1 MTGLLKRLFSLMVI
15 LLSGCTLN
23 VSLTAPLKPFD
34 EQVVEGKGRP
44 KIIIAD
50 LSGILLDGIDTGLPG
65 IHKKISHVSQM
76 QEILRKA
83 EEDGDVAGVILRI
96 NSPGGSV
103 AASDIIYHEIAG
115 FRQRKKVPVYACIT
129 DVGASGAYYVAS
141 ASDRIIAHPSS
152 ITGSIGVIAMKLNIE
167 GLLSKIGV
175 EDEVVK
181 SGDKKDFWSPF
192 RAATTEEKAIMQGII
207 NHLFNR
213 FIDAVLARRGGVLT
227 REELLPLADGRIYT
241 ADEAL
246 RSRLIDDIGYLDDV
260 IRLMKKSLAIKEAR
274 VVTYYRPGS
283 YKPTIY
289 SGSPYEGAVII
300 NLFSIDPDGLLLT
313 PGIRLMYL
321 WAP

>member
-1 MTGLLKRLFSLMVI
+1 MVI

-23 VSLTAPLKPFD
+23 VSLTTPLRPFN

-44 KIIIAD
+44 KILIAD
-50 LSGILLDGIDTGLPG
+50 LSGILLDGIDPRLPG
-65 IHKKISHVSQM
+65 IRKKTSQVSQIK
-76 QEILRKA
+76 EILRKA
-83 EEDGDVAGVILRI
+83 EEDDDVAGVILRI

-103 AASDIIYHEIAG
+103 AASDIMYHEIAG
-115 FRQRKKVPVYACIT
+115 FKQRKKVPVYACIT

-175 EDEVVK
+175 EDEVIK

-192 RAATTEEKAIMQGII
+192 RASTGEEKAIMQGII
-207 NHLFNR
+207 NHLYNR
-213 FIDAVLARRGGVLT
+213 FIDAVLARRGGLLS
-227 REELLPLADGRIYT
+227 REELLSLADGRVYT

-246 RSRLIDDIGYLDDV
+246 RSRLIDEIGYLDDV
-260 IRLMKKSLAIKEAR
+260 IGLMKKTLAIEEAR
-274 VVTYYRPGS
+274 VITYYRPGG

-289 SGSPYEGAVII
+289 SESPYEGAWII
-300 NLFSIDPDGLLLT
+300 NLFSIDADGLFLT
-313 PGIRLMYL
+313 PEIRLMYL